1 MTNAVKNI
9 INNAENEK
17 DNSVFIDCS
26 FYPFGRISSYAAK
39 MALKG
44 YKVFLLNVE
53 KIIITG
59 SKKQILERFVW
70 KRSLQNKANPE
81 HSPKLPRVPHLMV
94 KRMVRGMLPYKTKR
108 GREAYKR
115 IKAYIG
121 IPEEFKDKKL
131 SEIPIERKQYNRY
144 VTIQEICAHL
154 GYKS

>member
-1 MTNAVKNI
+1 MNLTDNI
-9 INNAENEK
+9 KSKEMNI
-17 DNSVFIDCS
+17 FIDCS

-44 YKVFLLNVE
+44 YNVFLLNVE

-59 SKKQILERFVW
+59 SKKQILEGFVW

-94 KRMVRGMLPYKTKR
+94 KRMLRGMLPYKTKH
-108 GREAYKR
+108 GRLAYKR
-115 IKAYIG
+115 IKAFIG
-121 IPEEFKDKKL
+121 IPDEFRNEKL
-131 SEIPIERKQYNRY
+131 FEIPIKRKQYNRY
-144 VTIQEICAHL
+144 VTIQEICEHL